1 MQPNIG
7 YETQAATEMLASSC
21 MYCGKP
27 LQQPHSIEQGCGDIC
42 ADKYRVFSAAE
53 GGFDE
58 GRVRAALDMAP
69 ETMREQVAKAL
80 ADEGAEAAMK
90 KINHIAGYHW
100 QRKTENWGHY
110 MGSAIELADAMGFD
124 GVAQKLKSR
133 YIEGEGGRKTGLLVE
148 EDRREGYWRFASP
161 WIANPSIRK
170 NNKSAMYG
178 AGARME
184 KVGSDWFW
192 YFPADKWLHVVNAL
206 VHAYAGSL
214 GMLPNGEPFVVPAE
228 PVAVPAPPGEAAGA
242 PDRVEEP
249 KVKEAELDKGQVL
262 TLRDGREVVVAWI
275 GSGRVGVV
283 PLAKAEESMREKG
296 YLWRRIT
303 GDYEFMGTEE
313 VATIKAP
320 QVEVEA
326 VEEIVEAPVP
336 KRVANRPLPEEM
348 FAFQREGALWLD
360 TKGSGILA
368 FDMGLGKTLTSIAII
383 DTPAVVVCP
392 ASLRINWVREVTRW
406 RPDLTVASVGVAE
419 VQTKGGKKIK
429 KLPSKITDE
438 QLKADVVV
446 INYDI
451 LKTDNLKKL
460 VDRRP
465 ATLIVDESHYI
476 KELKLKWNRAR
487 RVHEV
492 AKGGSARA
500 GHVWTLAQS
509 SARRI
514 LLTGTPMVNGR
525 PYELW
530 PQLNVV
536 DPREWGS
543 FFKYCQRYCDPQPV
557 PGGRGTDFTGASNL
571 SELHDRIQGKF
582 LLRRTKDELA
592 DQLPDKQRR
601 SILVSMD
608 EATSKEYKRAA
619 AEFLKWVKDTGGVE
633 AFDRAR
639 RAEALNRLTTLRRL
653 AAVGKTEAFIEQ
665 CMQHLQSTGRP
676 LIVMA
681 HHREVTEAVTEAL
694 VQNGVKAAMY
704 TGSESAVRKAEIK
717 DWFQDGKP
725 ADAPPEARDYLDVL
739 VCSIT
744 AAGVGL
750 TLTRAQD
757 MFFAERTWR
766 PYDLVQAED
775 RIYRIGQKNNA
786 TITYYDAAGTI
797 DEYLAEMLVQKMR
810 AAEEVINGTDPS
822 DEDEAASFLLEAMFH
837 YKPGEHKRNPAELG
851 DIDEYE
857 WAQPEL

>member
-1 MQPNIG
+1 
-7 YETQAATEMLASSC
+7 
-21 MYCGKP
+21 
-27 LQQPHSIEQGCGDIC
+27 
-42 ADKYRVFSAAE
+42 
-53 GGFDE
+53 
-58 GRVRAALDMAP
+58 
-69 ETMREQVAKAL
+69 
-80 ADEGAEAAMK
+80 
-90 KINHIAGYHW
+90 
-100 QRKTENWGHY
+100 
-110 MGSAIELADAMGFD
+110 
-124 GVAQKLKSR
+124 
-133 YIEGEGGRKTGLLVE
+133 
-148 EDRREGYWRFASP
+148 
-161 WIANPSIRK
+161 
-170 NNKSAMYG
+170 
-178 AGARME
+178 
-184 KVGSDWFW
+184 
-192 YFPADKWLHVVNAL
+192 
-206 VHAYAGSL
+206 
-214 GMLPNGEPFVVPAE
+214 
-228 PVAVPAPPGEAAGA
+228 
-242 PDRVEEP
+242 
-249 KVKEAELDKGQVL
+249 
-262 TLRDGREVVVAWI
+262 
-275 GSGRVGVV
+275 
-283 PLAKAEESMREKG
+283 
-296 YLWRRIT
+296 
-303 GDYEFMGTEE
+303 
-313 VATIKAP
+313 
-320 QVEVEA
+320 
-326 VEEIVEAPVP
+326 
-336 KRVANRPLPEEM
+336 
-348 FAFQREGALWLD
+348 
-360 TKGSGILA
+360 
-368 FDMGLGKTLTSIAII
+368 
-383 DTPAVVVCP
+383 
-392 ASLRINWVREVTRW
+392 
-406 RPDLTVASVGVAE
+406 
-419 VQTKGGKKIK
+419 
-429 KLPSKITDE
+429 
-438 QLKADVVV
+438 
-446 INYDI
+446 
-451 LKTDNLKKL
+451 
-460 VDRRP
+460 
-465 ATLIVDESHYI
+465 
-476 KELKLKWNRAR
+476 
-487 RVHEV
+487 
-492 AKGGSARA
+492 
-500 GHVWTLAQS
+500 
-509 SARRI
+509 
-514 LLTGTPMVNGR
+514 
-525 PYELW
+525 
-530 PQLNVV
+530 
-536 DPREWGS
+536 
-543 FFKYCQRYCDPQPV
+543 V